1 MEFSLHDR
9 RVQIVVLILAVLL
22 LIAFAVWP
30 RGDTVEGYAY
40 AIPAQG
46 DGTSVEV
53 LNGTDRRGLARGGS
67 RRLRA
72 AGFDVVFFGNAS
84 TPTDTT
90 LILVGANGEALGMEL
105 QQALGVGV
113 VREQLDTL
121 RHVAATIVLGSDYQ
135 APSDFHP

>member
-1 MEFSLHDR
+1 
-9 RVQIVVLILAVLL
+9 LAVLL

-30 RGDTVEGYAY
+30 RGDAVTGYAY

-46 DGTSVEV
+46 AGNIVEV

-84 TPTDTT
+84 APVDTT
-90 LILVGANGEALGMEL
+90 MILVGANGEALGERL
-105 QQALGVGV
+105 QEVLGTGV
-113 VREQLDTL
+113 VLEQLDTL
-121 RHVAATIVLGSDYQ
+121 RRVAATIVLGSDYLES
-135 APSDFHP
+135 ADLHP